1 MCGIAGILDLSA
13 HPIPG
18 LDHKLNVFNTL
29 QKHRGPDDDNIW
41 PHPNRHVGF
50 AHRRLSI
57 IDLKDGVQPMQ
68 DINNDCVT
76 FNGEIY
82 NYVELQAELGAS
94 RFKTKSDTEV
104 ILKAYQ
110 KWGYDCVQHFR
121 GMFSFALWDEQN
133 DTLFCARD
141 FFGIKP
147 FYYTIVDGKFYFAS
161 EVKALLPFV
170 KEIETDPEAFKEYLS
185 FQFVLKEKTLFKNI
199 FQLLPGHFLA
209 IKNGQINIKKYWEV
223 YYDLDFDYT
232 EKYFEEKLQMLLEDS
247 MRLHT
252 RSDVPTGGYLSGG
265 LDSSAVCSLGNQ
277 KNTSDFM
284 AFTGKFSDGEQYDE
298 SKFAKLV
305 ADKEGFDLQILD
317 IKPADFIENI
327 RKVIYHLDYPTAG
340 PGSFSQYMISE
351 LAAKHRKVLLGG
363 QGGDEIFGGYTRYL
377 MAYFEQCIK
386 AAINGTL
393 TPGTFVVTYESII
406 PNLKSLKN
414 YQPLLKRFWKN
425 GLFEDMD
432 KRYFSLIDRT
442 PSLSTE
448 INWEALDKYSPYDTF
463 RSIFYGKNVRKK
475 SYFDLMTH
483 FDFKTLLPALLHV
496 EDRVSMAH
504 GVESRVPLLD
514 RPYVELAATIPSNIK
529 FENGNM
535 KHIFKKSIKKYIPRE
550 ILNRKDKMG
559 FPTPFSMWSKNEL
572 KSFIVDTL
580 SSRKAKQRDLI
591 NNENVMIKMSQEGE
605 FGRSLWGFLSLEL
618 WQQEFHDKQ
627 NKFKKMRI
635 R

>member
-1 MCGIAGILDLSA
+1 
-13 HPIPG
+13 
-18 LDHKLNVFNTL
+18 
-29 QKHRGPDDDNIW
+29 
-41 PHPNRHVGF
+41 
-50 AHRRLSI
+50 
-57 IDLKDGVQPMQ
+57 
-68 DINNDCVT
+68 
-76 FNGEIY
+76 
-82 NYVELQAELGAS
+82 
-94 RFKTKSDTEV
+94 
-104 ILKAYQ
+104 
-110 KWGYDCVQHFR
+110 
-121 GMFSFALWDEQN
+121 
-133 DTLFCARD
+133 
-141 FFGIKP
+141 
-147 FYYTIVDGKFYFAS
+147 
-161 EVKALLPFV
+161 
-170 KEIETDPEAFKEYLS
+170 
-185 FQFVLKEKTLFKNI
+185 
-199 FQLLPGHFLA
+199 
-209 IKNGQINIKKYWEV
+209 
-223 YYDLDFDYT
+223 
-232 EKYFEEKLQMLLEDS
+232 
-247 MRLHT
+247 
-252 RSDVPTGGYLSGG
+252 
-265 LDSSAVCSLGNQ
+265 
-277 KNTSDFM
+277 
-284 AFTGKFSDGEQYDE
+284 
-298 SKFAKLV
+298 
-305 ADKEGFDLQILD
+305 
-317 IKPADFIENI
+317 
-327 RKVIYHLDYPTAG
+327 
-340 PGSFSQYMISE
+340 
-351 LAAKHRKVLLGG
+351 
-363 QGGDEIFGGYTRYL
+363 
-377 MAYFEQCIK
+377 
-386 AAINGTL
+386 
-393 TPGTFVVTYESII
+393 
-406 PNLKSLKN
+406 
-414 YQPLLKRFWKN
+414 
-425 GLFEDMD
+425 MD